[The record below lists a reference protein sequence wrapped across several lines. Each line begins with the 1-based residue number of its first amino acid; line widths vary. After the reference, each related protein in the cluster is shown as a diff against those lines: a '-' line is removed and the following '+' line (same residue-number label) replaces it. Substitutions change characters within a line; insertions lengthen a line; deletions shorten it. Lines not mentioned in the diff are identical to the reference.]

1 MANFLVSLAVGV
13 SSVDMEEGFDRVRNL
28 VVHGSFVAPTDCV
41 YIGVKLKLV
50 FVLFPGS

>member
-13 SSVDMEEGFDRVRNL
+13 SNFDMEARFDRVQNL

-41 YIGVKLKLV
+41 
-50 FVLFPGS
+50 